1 MWGSSLHRVEYLVNS
16 VNRNSCRN
24 AGDRKGREDIP
35 GMNRIPVPTPV
46 KTIIPKIAGRFPD
59 FKNIASSVIPK
70 GSITV
75 PSASGDQVWRG

>member
-1 MWGSSLHRVEYLVNS
+1 VWGSSLHRVEYLVNS

-46 KTIIPKIAGRFPD
+46 KAIIPKIAGRFPE
-59 FKNIASSVIPK
+59 